1 MVGGEGGVSFGFCNW
16 FVEQLELACLLACLL
31 ALFEGGVGVGVG
43 GGG

>member
-1 MVGGEGGVSFGFCNW
+1 MFCNW
-16 FVEQLELACLLACLL
+16 FVEQLELALLACLL